1 MWLLPPCRLVASR
14 RWDDESIE
22 RLNSEKT
29 RKTFGCD
36 ISGQFIVNCK
46 EFPSMKLTTTAPE
59 NTVNLWPQVETN
71 SSSSLS
77 VSGATVCLFQVGD
90 D

>member
-1 MWLLPPCRLVASR
+1 MELSPCRLVASR

-36 ISGQFIVNCK
+36 ISGQFIK
-46 EFPSMKLTTTAPE
+46 KLERIP
-59 NTVNLWPQVETN
+59 LHETN
-71 SSSSLS
+71 N
-77 VSGATVCLFQVGD
+77 
-90 D
+90 